1 MGIKK
6 ITKNEK
12 GFTLLETLL
21 TLTIL
26 GVLLV
31 IVLTAMRLGVRSWEK
46 GTAVIEEGRMKRN
59 FFSMLSD
66 EISSMYPYKQK
77 DRTESRYVF
86 IGNNESLGFVTT
98 MPGNAPGL
106 PFAGARWVYYS
117 VRENGLTVRE
127 KIITSTNLE
136 DDAGGNLIDLEPDI
150 ESVSFEYMGDGGW
163 ENGWDADSKKSLP
176 KMIKALI
183 KYRNGRNGFGLVSL
197 TRVTADEN
205 K

>member
-1 MGIKK
+1 MDIKAF
-6 ITKNEK
+6 TRNEN

-21 TLTIL
+21 TLAIL

-46 GTAVIEEGRMKRN
+46 GAAAIEEGRMKRN

-66 EISSMYPYKQK
+66 EISSMYPYRQK
-77 DRTESRYVF
+77 ERMESRYVF
-86 IGNNESLGFVTT
+86 IGANESLGFVTT
-98 MPGNAPGL
+98 IPGNEPGL
-106 PFAGARWVYYS
+106 TFAGARWVYYS

-127 KIITSTNLE
+127 KIITSTNVE
-136 DDAGGNLIDLEPDI
+136 DDTGGNLIELEPDI
-150 ESVSFEYMGDGGW
+150 EKVSFEYMGEGGW

-183 KYRNGRNGFGLVSL
+183 KYKNGRNGFGIVSL